1 MKANIWAKKNKNG
14 TRINFYITVVDG
26 IKRKGVIN
34 RTTIPAGESV
44 DVEFW
49 DNEEK
54 EFINHPDK
62 ETLQID
68 LESMLLDVRSFIND
82 NRRKN
87 ITIYD
92 VKAHFVEE
100 KREKIDFIVAV
111 TDLLDELE
119 LKKELSPFTI
129 ATHRTDFR
137 KVSKILKLKNISP
150 SLDEVSVNTWKVIEE
165 YCISD
170 RLQNSTTNNIL
181 KNFKRWMNTFKT
193 RGLVDASFLKDLKKL
208 KAPIKKYPYLSLE
221 ELEKIEQLPLEDKK
235 LIKVRDMILVHK
247 DIGLRCG
254 DLMNLSVI
262 NFNLESNR
270 IELIT
275 QKNKSEL
282 SLPISTT
289 TLNLLKEYDYNLPT
303 MSATNYNKGI
313 KELCRLAGITGLV
326 RTVKYIGNET
336 IEEWVE
342 KHQIIASHTFRRSF
356 ITNGLKRG
364 VSSSSMM
371 ILVGSNDEK
380 VFTNYNSLTKEDASN
395 EYAKMM
401 NSSNK

>member
-1 MKANIWAKKNKNG
+1 MKANIWAKKNKKN

-26 IKRKGVIN
+26 IKKKGIIN
-34 RTTIPAGESV
+34 RTTIPTGIAI
-44 DVEFW
+44 DQEFW
-49 DNEEK
+49 DIKKK
-54 EFINHPDK
+54 EIRNHPDK
-62 ETLQID
+62 ETIKID
-68 LESMLLDVRSFIND
+68 LETMLINVRSFIND

-87 ITIYD
+87 ITIWD

-100 KREKIDFIVAV
+100 KLEKIDFIDAV
-111 TDLLDELE
+111 TDLLNELE
-119 LKKELSPFTI
+119 LKKELSPHTI
-129 ATHRTDFR
+129 AAHRTDFKR
-137 KVSKILKLKNISP
+137 VSKIMKLMNISP
-150 SLDEVSVNTWKVIEE
+150 SLDEVGVETWKAIEE
-165 YCISD
+165 NCISD

-181 KNFKRWMNTFKT
+181 KNFKKWMNSFKS

-247 DIGLRCG
+247 DVGLRCG
-254 DLMNLSVI
+254 DLMNLSLI
-262 NFNLESNR
+262 NFNLETNR

-275 QKNKSEL
+275 RKNKREL
-282 SLPISTT
+282 SLPISPIIS
-289 TLNLLKEYDYNLPT
+289 NLLKKYNYNLPT

-313 KELCRLAGITGLV
+313 KELCRLAGITGTV
-326 RTVKYIGNET
+326 RTVKYIGNDT

-342 KHQIIASHTFRRSF
+342 KYKIIASHTFRRSF

-371 ILVGSNDEK
+371 MLVGSTDEK

-395 EYAKMM
+395 EYASMM
-401 NSSNK
+401 NSSKK